1 MHPATDRAEEL
12 TTRSSFLRTGR
23 AAVAETGNGT
33 AADSDFAELI
43 RILLKLVRNSLRE
56 TVSASPSLL
65 FSRLAGEA
73 RGRGLINRAF
83 AEAERGM
90 RGRVEDK
97 KEERRETERNLS
109 RASRRK

>member
-1 MHPATDRAEEL
+1 
-12 TTRSSFLRTGR
+12 
-23 AAVAETGNGT
+23 VAETGNGT

-56 TVSASPSLL
+56 TVSAFPLL
-65 FSRLAGEA
+65 LSRLAGET

-83 AEAERGM
+83 AEAEGNEGE
-90 RGRVEDK
+90 GRRQK
-97 KEERRETERNLS
+97 GRKERNGARNLS